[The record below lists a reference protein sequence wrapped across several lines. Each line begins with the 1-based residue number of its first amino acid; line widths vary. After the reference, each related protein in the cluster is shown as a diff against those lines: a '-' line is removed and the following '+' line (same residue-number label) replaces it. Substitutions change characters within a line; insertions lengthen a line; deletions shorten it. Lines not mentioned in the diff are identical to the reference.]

1 MFRLLEKLFFVFHTI
16 FKFDFITQDNY
27 CIIHKCL
34 YSPFI
39 LFFSYISFS
48 ETEYRNNDNSSYSYD
63 WQKFNDKMN
72 EKRSQEHQSM
82 DPEYVTGQINSRILG
97 LLLKQFFCLVFA
109 PSRKS

>member
-1 MFRLLEKLFFVFHTI
+1 M
-16 FKFDFITQDNY
+16 IT
-27 CIIHKCL
+27 L
-34 YSPFI
+34 P
-39 LFFSYISFS
+39 
-48 ETEYRNNDNSSYSYD
+48 YSYD

-72 EKRSQEHQSM
+72 EKRSQEHESM